1 MFKRKVGSQSVNLT
15 PNHKKLGIALN
26 YVHAGG
32 MSHIFG
38 KLSIKNTIFFKARV
52 NKRSTQEVISLQSG
66 GNNIIRGKVVVS
78 SSPSCGESYEFVYA
92 RGLFV
97 HQKCSNYAL
106 TNLLFGLCRS
116 IWIIDSLVTRL
127 NPHLGDLNIPF
138 TPEVLQ
144 ARKCTPTL
152 FSSIIFTLG
161 FAFESFK
168 EFGSASLNHIS
179 TRPSIKP

>member
-66 GNNIIRGKVVVS
+66 GSPNFGNFETPNLGILGKLTFGC
-78 SSPSCGESYEFVYA
+78 SPCG
-92 RGLFV
+92 
-97 HQKCSNYAL
+97 
-106 TNLLFGLCRS
+106 
-116 IWIIDSLVTRL
+116 
-127 NPHLGDLNIPF
+127 
-138 TPEVLQ
+138 
-144 ARKCTPTL
+144 
-152 FSSIIFTLG
+152 
-161 FAFESFK
+161 
-168 EFGSASLNHIS
+168 
-179 TRPSIKP
+179 PS